1 MIAERLKSTLLRI
14 AEMNPSGFA
23 FNPSEG
29 RLTTGGY
36 VVATSMTQGC
46 IGKGGLFRVVK
57 FYLSHRNYYIGGWKN
72 EDGQMQFDASMVYIN
87 IEEAIQSALCN
98 GQRAIF
104 NLYTTGQEIM
114 ASDYSSYVSI
124 AA

>member
-1 MIAERLKSTLLRI
+1 
-14 AEMNPSGFA
+14 MNPSGFT

-29 RLTTGGY
+29 RLYILTG
-36 VVATSMTQGC
+36 AWSSMTQGC

-72 EDGQMQFDASMVYIN
+72 EDGQMQFDASMVHMN

-104 NLYTTGQEIM
+104 NLYTGQEIM
-114 ASDYSSYVSI
+114 ASAYSSYVSI

>member
-1 MIAERLKSTLLRI
+1 ML
-14 AEMNPSGFA
+14 
-23 FNPSEG
+23 
-29 RLTTGGY
+29 
-36 VVATSMTQGC
+36 
-46 IGKGGLFRVVK
+46 
-57 FYLSHRNYYIGGWKN
+57 
-72 EDGQMQFDASMVYIN
+72 FDASMVYMN

-104 NLYTTGQEIM
+104 NLYTGQEIM